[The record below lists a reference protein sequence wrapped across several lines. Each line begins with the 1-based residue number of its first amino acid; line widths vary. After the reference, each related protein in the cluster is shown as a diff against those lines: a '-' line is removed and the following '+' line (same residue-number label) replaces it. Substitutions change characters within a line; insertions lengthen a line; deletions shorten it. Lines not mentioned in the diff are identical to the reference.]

1 MRSKEL
7 CNYIYVLDYNMQS
20 DCVYALDTHYMVACI
35 IEYSQLQELIN
46 SRRVYIRNID
56 NKGIK
61 CVIPR
66 DKKVVLFKCNEGTY
80 MVADYLCNLSLM
92 TLGEIKVAKKQFP
105 DIKFVGKGITTISG
119 KIPYINSRAVDIYKM
134 QSFNMK
140 AAMIGISTLEYDFDY
155 NNRLIITGIQNET
168 DRLEIPNFVHGI
180 ANRAF
185 INSNI
190 KYAKIGNNIKV
201 ISSNAFANCKYL
213 EKVDFGESVES
224 IENRAFFGC
233 SKLSVININDS
244 LKEIQGEAFSYSGIG
259 VLNRQ
264 VNNIRVDKHI
274 RRALENYNKPM
285 KS

>member
-168 DRLEIPNFVHGI
+168 DRLEIPNFVYGI

-190 KYAKIGNNIKV
+190 KYAKIGNNIKI

-233 SKLSVININDS
+233 SKLSIININDS